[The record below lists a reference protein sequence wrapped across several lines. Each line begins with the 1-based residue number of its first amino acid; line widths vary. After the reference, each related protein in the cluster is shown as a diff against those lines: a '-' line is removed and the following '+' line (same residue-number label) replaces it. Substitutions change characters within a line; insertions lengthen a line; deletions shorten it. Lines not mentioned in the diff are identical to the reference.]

1 MKGLLFL
8 LIKYGGIVL
17 FVLFECIAFYLVINH
32 NAEQRS
38 IYANSTNVFSGY
50 LNTQV
55 TALEDFGELRGIN
68 DSLQLENAKLI
79 EKIINLPGVQLTPVD
94 IPFQKSF
101 KSDQYKLI
109 PTHICGKNT
118 RLRNNYFTLCKG
130 SKDGLYKD
138 MGIISETGIIG
149 RISEVSDHYA
159 LVITMLNIQS
169 GISALIH
176 DKSFA
181 GTLIWDV
188 DDTNEM
194 TLTGIPKHA
203 ELMVGDTII
212 TSGYST
218 VFPPGIMIG
227 RIKSYEL
234 PPGDNNYRISV
245 SLANDILDEKI
256 IYAIDNK
263 RKEEQLLLEQN
274 IID

>member
-38 IYANSTNVFSGY
+38 IYTNTTNVFSGY
-50 LNTQV
+50 LNEKV
-55 TALEDFGELRGIN
+55 TAFEDFSDLKKAN

-79 EKIINLPGVQLTPVD
+79 EKIINLPGVQLTSIN

-101 KSDQYKLI
+101 NTHQYRLI
-109 PTHICGKNT
+109 PTRICGKNI

-130 SKDGLYKD
+130 SKDGLYED
-138 MGIISETGIIG
+138 MGVISETGIVG

-169 GISALIH
+169 GISALING
-176 DKSFA
+176 STFA

-188 DDTNEM
+188 DDTRVM

-203 ELMVGDTII
+203 QLSVGDTII

-227 RIKSYEL
+227 KVEKYEL
-234 PPGDNNYRISV
+234 PPGDNNYNITISL
-245 SLANDILDEKI
+245 SNDILNEEI

-263 RKEEQLLLEQN
+263 TKEEQLLLEQT